1 MIYVII
7 NHQLSLIT
15 HHSCPKRSD
24 MENIDKIEKYL
35 SGDMAVE
42 EQQAFEAE
50 VAADPALADEVDLL
64 RLAKEAVE
72 LQIGDSLRQQMQEWQ
87 QSASGTKEK
96 MEAKVV
102 AMKPRA
108 SLRRL
113 LAIAASVLLL
123 LSAGTFWYANDQYDA
138 GSIAGN
144 LYSFEA
150 GTRRPNAS
158 EETLNDALDAI
169 RDGQYTEADQLLQ
182 TIQPNDPNYADA
194 RYYLGNSYFQQAQ
207 YNDAIAVLQD
217 LGGQA
222 DINLQES
229 ADWLRVLSYL
239 ELGQTDD
246 NTFQSLL
253 SNMVNNTDHNHHLGA
268 IELEQKI
275 NSFWFKLAN

>member
-1 MIYVII
+1 
-7 NHQLSLIT
+7 
-15 HHSCPKRSD
+15 